1 MIHIIYVG
9 LFPGR
14 NRFNIFIIMDT
25 FLNYFFWKI
34 ISILPN
40 LTVITS
46 NVTRN
51 YAGNY
56 ADFALQV
63 IFEPYVR

>member
-1 MIHIIYVG
+1 MFQKK
-9 LFPGR
+9 LSK
-14 NRFNIFIIMDT
+14 N
-25 FLNYFFWKI
+25 LKKI

-46 NVTRN
+46 NITCN

-63 IFEPYVR
+63 IFEPYLREVIRPNNLIHINWHYILHD